1 MSSPSRRDLLRGVG
15 IAGVS
20 LAAGAGLSQAI
31 TSRRG
36 DHVGASR
43 VSFRGVHQSGI
54 TTPAPDY
61 LSLIAFDLD
70 VESATDIRDLLN
82 AWSAV
87 VADLVAGRPVGPEQ
101 SPSLSPRD
109 TGEAL
114 ELGASSLTVTIG
126 YGPSLFERPDT
137 SHLPRPRHLAPLPTF
152 VGDNLDNR
160 LGGGDVVFQ
169 ICSQDAQVNFHA
181 VHSLERLAQGLAHL
195 RYWHRGFGR
204 TSAVGGKQ
212 ESTRNLLGFKDGT
225 NNLQS
230 HHVDALA
237 DVVWVRDGR
246 EPSWLQHGTY
256 LIHRKIRT
264 FIETWS
270 AQSLDTQEATIG
282 RFRASGAPLTGKHE
296 HDPPDLNAV
305 DQYGNYVI
313 PTSAHIRSAAPS
325 SNHGMRILRRGFSYA
340 DGIDSHSGQ
349 FDAGLHFICFQQNPL
364 AQFAAIQQTLSQN
377 DALMNYLTHLS
388 STVAACPRGL
398 AAHEGWGDQLFA

>member
-31 TSRRG
+31 TSRPG

-230 HHVDALA
+230 HHVL
-237 DVVWVRDGR
+237 
-246 EPSWLQHGTY
+246 WLTWCGSEMVANHHGFSTAR
-256 LIHRKIRT
+256 ISFT
-264 FIETWS
+264 E
-270 AQSLDTQEATIG
+270 
-282 RFRASGAPLTGKHE
+282 RFGLS
-296 HDPPDLNAV
+296 
-305 DQYGNYVI
+305 
-313 PTSAHIRSAAPS
+313 
-325 SNHGMRILRRGFSYA
+325 LRRGPRNLWTLRRPPS
-340 DGIDSHSGQ
+340 DDS
-349 FDAGLHFICFQQNPL
+349 AP
-364 AQFAAIQQTLSQN
+364 
-377 DALMNYLTHLS
+377 
-388 STVAACPRGL
+388 
-398 AAHEGWGDQLFA
+398 AAHRSRESTSTTPPT